1 METLAS
7 ILPYLDPGDST
18 VSIDLL
24 DTYLHVPSRSV
35 KRLARLYIQRKRL
48 SLQSTAL
55 RAQARTSPIH
65 EASRMRG
72 RFPPSAG
79 VAEIFCYL
87 DDWLMV
93 ANSPP
98 SATAAPALLLQ
109 TVQALGFIIN
119 WDKSE
124 LTPTQC
130 PNRAT
135 IDIPRQL
142 ARPSQRR
149 IATLWR
155 SARLL
160 RGRRQLAPA
169 KTWLQFRGFL
179 SRLVDVRPDCRLLM
193 RPLQLFF
200 SGITNRAGTP
210 YPDGSPCPD
219 DPPPLPEVE
228 PSGIPAHGQPIEGS
242 QPTITVTTDASHTG
256 WGSLPGPHCLWGLVP
271 LQGTPPYQCAAVSGC
286 LSVTPSLPPP
296 CSAPH
301 CTYPYGQRHS
311 CCIHKQTRVHTH
323 SACLNT
329 LAAELWTWC
338 RHRDFI
344 PTAFYIPGQDN
355 LIADFLSRGRV
366 LPSEWTLH
374 PQVMASI
381 LRTFGPLHV
390 DLFASVL
397 MPSSGDT
404 ARRLWTRQCGE

>member
-1 METLAS
+1 M
-7 ILPYLDPGDST
+7 
-18 VSIDLL
+18 
-24 DTYLHVPSRSV
+24 
-35 KRLARLYIQRKRL
+35 
-48 SLQSTAL
+48 
-55 RAQARTSPIH
+55 
-65 EASRMRG
+65 
-72 RFPPSAG
+72 
-79 VAEIFCYL
+79 
-87 DDWLMV
+87 
-93 ANSPP
+93 
-98 SATAAPALLLQ
+98 
-109 TVQALGFIIN
+109 QALGFIIN

-160 RGRRQLAPA
+160 RGRRQAPA

-228 PSGIPAHGQPIEGS
+228 PSGIPAHGQPIEGP

-271 LQGTPPYQCAAVSGC
+271 LQGTPPYQCAGVSGC
-286 LSVTPSLPPP
+286 LLSLHHFLPL
-296 CSAPH
+296 
-301 CTYPYGQRHS
+301 
-311 CCIHKQTRVHTH
+311 V
-323 SACLNT
+323 
-329 LAAELWTWC
+329 
-338 RHRDFI
+338 RHR
-344 PTAFYIPGQDN
+344 TV
-355 LIADFLSRGRV
+355 LILEFQAVFLSLHHFLPLVRHRTV
-366 LPSEWTLH
+366 LIRTDNVTVAAYINKQGCTHTPHAWT
-374 PQVMASI
+374 P
-381 LRTFGPLHV
+381 
-390 DLFASVL
+390 
-397 MPSSGDT
+397 
-404 ARRLWTRQCGE
+404 